1 MLRQSSVFDDCDF
14 NASVVVRRA
23 FYIVD
28 ELSQHTLTAD
38 RGGEVNRHNAESL
51 ASHRAAHEAV
61 TKLGV
66 YGFGKLGKRSRLA
79 CLRKGIVFSAKL
91 VKKVFGVIIHTG
103 YSGFGLAVFL
113 MTILAL
119 ITGVNAV

>member
-1 MLRQSSVFDDCDF
+1 MLRQPFVFDDGDF
-14 NASVVVRRA
+14 NSSIVVRRA
-23 FYIVD
+23 FYILD

-38 RGGEVNRHNAESL
+38 RGGEVNRHNAKAL
-51 ASHRAAHEAV
+51 ASHRAAHEAM
-61 TKLGV
+61 TKFGV

-103 YSGFGLAVFL
+103 YSGFGLAVYL
-113 MTILAL
+113 MIILPL

>member
-38 RGGEVNRHNAESL
+38 RGGEVNRHNAEAL
-51 ASHRAAHEAV
+51 ASHRAAHEAM

-79 CLRKGIVFSAKL
+79 CLRKGIVFCAKL
-91 VKKVFGVIIHTG
+91 V
-103 YSGFGLAVFL
+103 
-113 MTILAL
+113 
-119 ITGVNAV
+119 